1 MLFSN
6 VCDFVDSFLP
16 VPIINVALL
25 PLKKPSAD
33 ESLAFLPAFFA
44 TRFVLDYNIKNMGS
58 LGTTSNTS

>member
-25 PLKKPSAD
+25 LLKRPSAD
-33 ESLAFLPAFFA
+33 ESLAFFA

-58 LGTTSNTS
+58 LATTSNTS

>member
-33 ESLAFLPAFFA
+33 ESLAFLQA
-44 TRFVLDYNIKNMGS
+44 TRLVLDYNIKNMGS